1 MSDNSTPTNQLAFLN
16 VLNADQLAFVN
27 ALEGAAPGPAML
39 RLAAVVKDSPT
50 VMPVTTA
57 YLLGFEAGA
66 TFAQGVARIRANLA
80 AGRAPL

>member
-1 MSDNSTPTNQLAFLN
+1 MSDTSTS
-16 VLNADQLAFVN
+16 ADQLAFVN

-39 RLAAVVKDSPT
+39 RLAAVVEHSSA
-50 VMPVTTA
+50 VMPCTTC
-57 YLLGFEAGA
+57 YLLGFEVGA

>member
-1 MSDNSTPTNQLAFLN
+1 MPDTSTSSDRQ
-16 VLNADQLAFVN
+16 AFVN

-39 RLAAVVKDSPT
+39 QLAAVVEGSPA
-50 VMPVTTA
+50 VMPETTA
-57 YLLGFEAGA
+57 YLLGFETGA